1 MQRLSENDIHG
12 GSKLMVT
19 VIIVV
24 FILKYSVEI
33 LVGNN
38 IVCKNFG
45 RYKNSRSKIWS
56 AEKRRFIR

>member
-24 FILKYSVEI
+24 FFILKYSVEI
-33 LVGNN
+33 LVDDKKVG
-38 IVCKNFG
+38 KNFG
-45 RYKNSRSKIWS
+45 R
-56 AEKRRFIR
+56 